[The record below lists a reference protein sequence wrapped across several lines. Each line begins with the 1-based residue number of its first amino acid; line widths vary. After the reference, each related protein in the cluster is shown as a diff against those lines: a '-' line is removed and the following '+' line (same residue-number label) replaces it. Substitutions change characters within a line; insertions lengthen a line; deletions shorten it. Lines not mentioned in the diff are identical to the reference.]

1 MPAAVRERDDRYSTG
16 TDAAA
21 AAAARDVKLTKG
33 LAVLL
38 LSLMAGDSVT
48 IELTQHVHAG
58 DIQPAA
64 ATVTTTL
71 ENGCV

>member
-16 TDAAA
+16 TDAA